1 MRRAG
6 WMIIGPMFV
15 GLALVLGGCALFN
28 SPPLASFTATPATGP
43 APLVV
48 EFDASASTDP
58 NGDALTYGWDF
69 DDGATGMSV
78 SGFHAFTDP
87 GSYDVELTVTDEHG
101 AVASMIRQ
109 VLVTAAVN
117 EAPTAGFVA
126 SPVSGTAPLV
136 VNFNGASSTDADG
149 TIASYVWEFGDGDSG
164 TGVTVSH
171 TYAEAGAY
179 VAALTVED
187 DDSATDNETRVII
200 VSEPGN
206 QLPVPSFTMDP
217 MVGTAPLTVEFNAAA
232 SADPDGTIIAYQWDF
247 GDGESATGATPS
259 HTFDVSGTYTV
270 ILTVVDNTGAPAS
283 AVDELTVWFPWF
295 PIGPIVFPVGP

>member
-101 AVASMIRQ
+101 SDTTRPVA
-109 VLVTAAVN
+109 
-117 EAPTAGFVA
+117 
-126 SPVSGTAPLV
+126 
-136 VNFNGASSTDADG
+136 
-149 TIASYVWEFGDGDSG
+149 
-164 TGVTVSH
+164 TVGR
-171 TYAEAGAY
+171 A
-179 VAALTVED
+179 
-187 DDSATDNETRVII
+187 
-200 VSEPGN
+200 
-206 QLPVPSFTMDP
+206 
-217 MVGTAPLTVEFNAAA
+217 
-232 SADPDGTIIAYQWDF
+232 
-247 GDGESATGATPS
+247 
-259 HTFDVSGTYTV
+259 
-270 ILTVVDNTGAPAS
+270 
-283 AVDELTVWFPWF
+283 
-295 PIGPIVFPVGP
+295 